1 VKPDTTM
8 AESSLLPVEQTTAGC
23 IVKVNVI
30 FFTCFIDISLQNTS
44 NKKNK
49 VVAITGIIYLM
60 NAC

>member
-1 VKPDTTM
+1 M
-8 AESSLLPVEQTTAGC
+8 AESSLLPVEQTTAGR

-30 FFTCFIDISLQNTS
+30 FFTCFIDTSLQNTS